1 MRSKIILG
9 LGIPDINELMFLP
22 IAICISF
29 LVGAYFGRY
38 LAQKGLTANN
48 ALQQHQKQ
56 VYLIS
61 CITLGI
67 ITLLAILM
75 TSGRNIPWVPVFISL
90 YFGAYAWQGILLI
103 CIFCMGL
110 MLLLEI
116 PAWKDRQRLQQ
127 LILFLVISISSVM
140 LLIYQNLPITDL
152 IESPRILKGTIVLQT
167 TPYSCAAATIA
178 TLSRQFNPAL
188 NITELDI
195 VKLAGTSRQGT
206 NILSE
211 IQAMEKLGLAPQ
223 YERNLTIA
231 DLVKRRQMAVL
242 HVMEPVSGSRIQHAI
257 ALLAID
263 PVKETITVANPLYG
277 IQDKKFSDMK
287 DYWLEDAIFVTASQ
301 K

>member
-9 LGIPDINELMFLP
+9 IGSPDINELMFLP

-75 TSGRNIPWVPVFISL
+75 TSGRNIPWVPAFISL
-90 YFGAYAWQGILLI
+90 YLGAYAWQGILLI

-110 MLLLEI
+110 MLFLEI

-127 LILFLVISISSVM
+127 LILFLVISISSVL

-152 IESPRILKGTIVLQT
+152 IESPRILKGIVLQT

-188 NITELDI
+188 DTTELDV

-223 YERNLTIA
+223 YERNLTIS

-242 HVMEPVSGSRIQHAI
+242 HVMEPVSGTRIQHAI

-263 PVKETITVANPLYG
+263 PVKEKITVANPLYG

>member
-1 MRSKIILG
+1 MV
-9 LGIPDINELMFLP
+9 LP

-38 LAQKGLTANN
+38 FAQKGLTANN

-56 VYLIS
+56 VYLLS

-67 ITLLAILM
+67 ITLIAILM
-75 TSGRNIPWVPVFISL
+75 TSGRNIPWVPAFISL
-90 YFGAYAWQGILLI
+90 YLGAYAWQGILLI

-127 LILFLVISISSVM
+127 LILFLVISISSVL

-152 IESPRILKGTIVLQT
+152 IESPRILKGIVLQT

-188 NITELDI
+188 DTTELDV

-242 HVMEPVSGSRIQHAI
+242 HVMEPVSGTRIQHAI

-263 PVKETITVANPLYG
+263 PVKEKITVANPLYG
-277 IQDKKFSDMK
+277 IQDKKFIDMK